1 MDSVRFPGKVLW
13 KFLDMPM
20 IEHVYRRACIAL
32 DSKDVY
38 ITTSDAAII
47 SHMKS
52 IDANV
57 IISSQQHNDGTSRAA
72 EAAGTLNYDFI
83 VVLQADEI
91 LIDPDHLIQLI
102 NDIKT
107 NPEIKFW
114 NLVTSLDSESE
125 LHDGNIVKCTLNVNG
140 DVMFIFRQN
149 PFNGFN
155 HKIFKKIMGTIAFE
169 HESLKSLVA
178 LPDTTYQIANS
189 TEQLKILEYGNRLH
203 GLIVENSYPSTNLI
217 SDISIVK
224 KLSEESLSQIKI
236 LKQYVS

>member
-47 SHMKS
+47 RHMKS
-52 IDANV
+52 IGANL

-72 EAAGTLNYDFI
+72 EAVGTLNYDFI

-102 NDIKT
+102 KEIKSK
-107 NPEIKFW
+107 PEIKFW
-114 NLVTSLDSESE
+114 NLVSPLDSESE
-125 LHDGNIVKCTLNVNG
+125 LLDGNIVKCALNVNG

-149 PFNGFN
+149 PFNSLN
-155 HKIFKKIMGTIAFE
+155 HKVFKKIMGTIAFE
-169 HESLKSLVA
+169 RESLKSLVA
-178 LPDTTYQIANS
+178 FPDTTYQKVNS

-203 GLIVENSYPSTNLI
+203 GVIVDSSYPSINLI

-224 KLSEESLSQIKI
+224 KLSEENLSQIKI
-236 LKQYVS
+236 LNQYVS